1 MTTRTPPISLSDSSS
16 FESSLLDNSL
26 ANSSLSSSA
35 LSASWLERAFT
46 VASFNIQ
53 AGARADRYHDY
64 VTKAWQHVLSGPSK
78 ADNLTAIA
86 NAIAEFDLVCL
97 QEADGGST
105 RSAFVHQAHRIANL
119 ANFGTVLDQRNRKV
133 GLKNLPFSS
142 SGNAVLA
149 RQGCND
155 WKEHPLPGT
164 VKGRGVIAAGF
175 VGVRVFNL
183 HLSLTAN
190 AQRMQLDYIAEQIS
204 LLPKTEPVI
213 VTGDFNAT
221 PNAPAVRAFIESLK
235 LELAPTNATFPSW
248 APTRQIDLILYRG
261 LKLMRSWTMPVLA
274 SDHLGVAAEF
284 VGLRD
289 K

>member
-1 MTTRTPPISLSDSSS
+1 MIAPIS
-16 FESSLLDNSL
+16 
-26 ANSSLSSSA
+26 ANSLSSKPPS
-35 LSASWLERAFT
+35 SSWAERGFT
-46 VASFNIQ
+46 LASFNIQ

-78 ADNLTAIA
+78 SNNLAAIA
-86 NAIAEFDLVCL
+86 EAISEFDLVCL

-105 RSAFVHQAHRIANL
+105 RSAFVHQAHRIASL

-133 GLKNLPFSS
+133 GLKYLPFSC

-155 WKEHPLPGT
+155 WKEHALPGT
-164 VKGRGVIAAGF
+164 VKGRGVIAASF
-175 VGVRVFNL
+175 EGVRVFNL

-190 AQRMQLDYIAEQIS
+190 AQRMQLDYIAEQIA
-204 LLPKTEPVI
+204 LIPQAEPVI

-221 PNAPAVRAFIESLK
+221 PSAPAVRAFIENLK
-235 LELAPTNATFPSW
+235 LQMAPTAATFPSW

-261 LKLMRSWTMPVLA
+261 LELRRSWTLPVMA

-284 VGLRD
+284 VGMAD
-289 K
+289 G

>member
-1 MTTRTPPISLSDSSS
+1 MRPLYTNLPST
-16 FESSLLDNSL
+16 
-26 ANSSLSSSA
+26 A
-35 LSASWLERAFT
+35 LPSNALPSSWLERGFSI
-46 VASFNIQ
+46 ASFNIQ

-78 ADNLTAIA
+78 SDNLTAIA
-86 NAIAEFDLVCL
+86 TAISNFDLVCL

-133 GLKNLPFSS
+133 GLKHLPFSY

-155 WKEHPLPGT
+155 WKEHALPGT

-175 VGVRVFNL
+175 AGIRVFNL

-190 AQRMQLDYIAEQIS
+190 AQRMQLDYIAQLIA

-221 PNAPAVRAFIESLK
+221 PNAPAVRAFIEN
-235 LELAPTNATFPSW
+235 LELEIAPTATTFPSW

-261 LKLMRSWTMPVLA
+261 LKLSRSWTLPVLA

-284 VGLRD
+284 LGLEPASF
-289 K
+289 

>member
-1 MTTRTPPISLSDSSS
+1 MTAKPPSTP
-16 FESSLLDNSL
+16 
-26 ANSSLSSSA
+26 LSSDATSSA
-35 LSASWLERAFT
+35 TLSSSWLERGFT

-78 ADNLTAIA
+78 ADNLSAIA
-86 NAIAEFDLVCL
+86 EAIAEFDLVCL

-105 RSAFVHQAHRIANL
+105 RSAFVHQAHRLANL
-119 ANFGTVLDQRNRKV
+119 ANFGTVLDQRNRKL
-133 GLKNLPFSS
+133 GLKYLPFSCT
-142 SGNAVLA
+142 GNAVLA

-175 VGVRVFNL
+175 AGVRVYNL

-190 AQRMQLDYIAEQIS
+190 AQRTQLDYVAQLIAQ
-204 LLPKTEPVI
+204 LPKDEPVI

-221 PNAPAVRAFIESLK
+221 PNATAVRAFVENLK
-235 LELAPTNATFPSW
+235 LEIAPSAATFPSW

-261 LKLMRSWTMPVLA
+261 LKLMRSWTLPVLA
-274 SDHLGVAAEF
+274 SDHLGVAAQF
-284 VGLRD
+284 AGIAD
-289 K
+289 AS

>member
-1 MTTRTPPISLSDSSS
+1 MTPATKPSSS
-16 FESSLLDNSL
+16 KPMASET
-26 ANSSLSSSA
+26 LSSTWA
-35 LSASWLERAFT
+35 QRGFT
-46 VASFNIQ
+46 LASFNIQ

-78 ADNLTAIA
+78 SSNLAAIA
-86 NAIAEFDLVCL
+86 TAIAEFDLVCL

-133 GLKNLPFSS
+133 GLKHLPFSC

-149 RQGCND
+149 RQGCSD
-155 WKEHPLPGT
+155 WQEHALPGT
-164 VKGRGVIAAGF
+164 VKGRGVIAASF
-175 VGVRVFNL
+175 EGVRVFNL

-190 AQRMQLDYIAEQIS
+190 AQRIQLDFIAEQLALI
-204 LLPKTEPVI
+204 PHAEPVI

-221 PNAPAVRAFIESLK
+221 PQTPAVRAFVEKLK
-235 LELAPTNATFPSW
+235 LDIAPTAATFPSW

-261 LKLMRSWTMPVLA
+261 LKLIRSWTLPVLA

-284 VGLRD
+284 SGLNR
-289 K
+289 

>member
-1 MTTRTPPISLSDSSS
+1 MTGT
-16 FESSLLDNSL
+16 
-26 ANSSLSSSA
+26 
-35 LSASWLERAFT
+35 FT
-46 VASFNIQ
+46 IASFNIQ

-78 ADNLTAIA
+78 TDNLAAIA
-86 NAIAEFDLVCL
+86 LAIAEFDLVCL

-133 GLKNLPFSS
+133 GLKKLPFSC

-155 WKEHPLPGT
+155 WKDHALPGT
-164 VKGRGVIAAGF
+164 VKGRGVIAADF
-175 VGVRVFNL
+175 PGVRVFNL

-190 AQRMQLDYIAEQIS
+190 AQRIQLDYIAEHIAQQS
-204 LLPKTEPVI
+204 EAEPVI
-213 VTGDFNAT
+213 ITGDFNAT
-221 PNAPAVRAFIESLK
+221 PNAPAVRAFIESLNLK
-235 LELAPTNATFPSW
+235 IAPTAATFPSW

-261 LKLMRSWTMPVLA
+261 LKLMRSWTLPMLA

-284 VGLRD
+284 AGCADVASTVDG
-289 K
+289 

>member
-1 MTTRTPPISLSDSSS
+1 MTDSSVAPS
-16 FESSLLDNSL
+16 EKSLW
-26 ANSSLSSSA
+26 A
-35 LSASWLERAFT
+35 ERGFT
-46 VASFNIQ
+46 IASFNIQ

-78 ADNLTAIA
+78 STNLVAIA
-86 NAIAEFDLVCL
+86 KAIAEFDLVCL

-105 RSAFVHQAHRIANL
+105 RSAFVHQAHRLANL

-133 GLKNLPFSS
+133 GLKHLPFSC

-149 RQGCND
+149 RQGCSD

-164 VKGRGVIAAGF
+164 VKGRGVIAASF
-175 VGVRVFNL
+175 EGVRVFNL

-190 AQRMQLDYIAEQIS
+190 AQRIQLDYIAEQIA
-204 LLPKTEPVI
+204 LLPKAEPVI

-221 PNAPAVRAFIESLK
+221 PEAPAVRAFIETLN
-235 LELAPTNATFPSW
+235 LQMAPTAATFPSW
-248 APTRQIDLILYRG
+248 APKRQIDLVLYRG
-261 LKLMRSWTMPVLA
+261 LKLKRSWTLPVLA

-284 VGLRD
+284 SAGNG
-289 K
+289 

>member
-1 MTTRTPPISLSDSSS
+1 MSAHSPVKTLK
-16 FESSLLDNSL
+16 ESW
-26 ANSSLSSSA
+26 A
-35 LSASWLERAFT
+35 ERGFSI
-46 VASFNIQ
+46 ASFNIQ

-78 ADNLTAIA
+78 STNLAAIA
-86 NAIAEFDLVCL
+86 DAIADFDLVCL

-119 ANFGTVLDQRNRKV
+119 AHFGTVLDQRNRKV
-133 GLKNLPFSS
+133 GLKQLPFSC

-155 WKEHPLPGT
+155 WKEYALPGT

-175 VGVRVFNL
+175 EGVRVFNL

-204 LLPKTEPVI
+204 LLPKSEPVI

-221 PNAPAVRAFIESLK
+221 PDAPAVRAFIETLSLAI
-235 LELAPTNATFPSW
+235 APTSATFPSW
-248 APTRQIDLILYRG
+248 APKRQIDLILFRG
-261 LKLMRSWTMPVLA
+261 LALMRSWTMPVLA
-274 SDHLGVAAEF
+274 SDHLGVAAQF
-284 VGLRD
+284 SGLAGLAPPQIILNDRT
-289 K
+289 